1 MSFKELQTQ
10 IFNMLQFNFVLVE
23 VYFLSYM
30 NNFRVKEYCTAVYN
44 FFYCFDR
51 NINFTDVNFVNKTVE
66 EDVSRRYVLLNLAG
80 FFFRFGYKEEVLVV
94 LQEAIRMVQEINDY
108 VCLQYVFSW
117 FYRIEDAGNVRTV
130 SLIVRFVDKSE
141 EMLLLN
147 IIFFSVQALVKYN
160 VFFIVRL
167 FSVIE
172 YMLKSDI
179 LNC

>member
-1 MSFKELQTQ
+1 
-10 IFNMLQFNFVLVE
+10 
-23 VYFLSYM
+23 
-30 NNFRVKEYCTAVYN
+30 
-44 FFYCFDR
+44 
-51 NINFTDVNFVNKTVE
+51 
-66 EDVSRRYVLLNLAG
+66 
-80 FFFRFGYKEEVLVV
+80 
-94 LQEAIRMVQEINDY
+94 MVQEINDY

-147 IIFFSVQALVKYN
+147 IIFFSVQVLVKYN